1 MRITAVDV
9 AVGVGAAAELPPVS
23 VEFSSASPAVV
34 ALDTDRRPTVLSLVV
49 SGRMTPTTGSVL
61 LDGRAD
67 AAALRSAVALV
78 DTPIV
83 AEPPADLPVGVVV
96 REELA
101 FARHPAR
108 DTTEL
113 LEAVGARDY
122 AKAPVRLL
130 PGALRTRLLAE
141 TAAARP
147 GVRAL
152 VLTSPERHGGSPAE
166 LAETLADL
174 TARGFAVLTVTTAAT
189 RELLLKA
196 DRS

>member
-1 MRITAVDV
+1 MRISAEDV
-9 AVGVGAAAELPPVS
+9 AVGSGPAAELPPTT
-23 VEFSSASPAVV
+23 VEFAPESPALV

-49 SGRMTPTTGSVL
+49 SGRMAPTSGRVL

-67 AAALRSAVALV
+67 PAALRGAVALV

-83 AEPPADLPVGVVV
+83 AEPAADLPVDVIL

-101 FARHPAR
+101 FARHPRSDAAA
-108 DTTEL
+108 L
-113 LEAVGARDY
+113 LTALGAADY
-122 AKAPVRLL
+122 AKAPIRLL

-152 VLTSPERHGGSPAE
+152 VLTSPERHGGAPAE
-166 LAETLADL
+166 LAALIADLAD
-174 TARGFAVLTVTTAAT
+174 RGFAVLTVTTPAT

>member
-1 MRITAVDV
+1 MRITASEV
-9 AVGVGAAAELPPVS
+9 AVGTGAAAELPPVS
-23 VEFSSASPAVV
+23 VEFSPESPAVL

-49 SGRMTPTTGSVL
+49 SGRMTPTAGSVL

-67 AAALRSAVALV
+67 AATLRTAVALV

-83 AEPPADLPVGVVV
+83 AEPAADLPLGVVI

-108 DTTEL
+108 DAREL
-113 LEAVGARDY
+113 LEALDARDY
-122 AKAPVRLL
+122 AKAPIRLL

-152 VLTSPERHGGSPAE
+152 VLTSPERHGGSPDD
-166 LAETLADL
+166 LAATIAGLA
-174 TARGFAVLTVTTAAT
+174 ARGFAVLTVTTPAT